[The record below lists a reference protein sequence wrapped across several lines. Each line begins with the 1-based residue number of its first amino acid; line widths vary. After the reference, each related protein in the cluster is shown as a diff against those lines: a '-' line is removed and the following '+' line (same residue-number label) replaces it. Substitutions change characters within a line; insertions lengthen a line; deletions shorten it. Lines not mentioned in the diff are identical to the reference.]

1 MLTLFALFAGILH
14 ENRFEGKTK
23 FPAQLKVRP
32 GPSGQ
37 MRFIHGGH
45 VQHQVLA
52 MSSFKSRKQQE
63 SSMKLGKA
71 IKFKDAER
79 RKTPSAGFKSRK
91 QQESSM
97 KLGKAIKFKDAE
109 RRKCSKL
116 VIPHMQ
122 KIAGLVG
129 AFKEKCSTQ
138 PGRASATSQCGTY
151 SSRFPRSSSAFH
163 VQCSAFSTRST
174 ISKSWRSTR

>member
-1 MLTLFALFAGILH
+1 MRL
-14 ENRFEGKTK
+14 EGKTK
-23 FPAQLKVRP
+23 FPAQFKVRP

-45 VQHQVLA
+45 VQLQVLA
-52 MSSFKSRKQQE
+52 MSS
-63 SSMKLGKA
+63 
-71 IKFKDAER
+71 
-79 RKTPSAGFKSRK
+79 FKSRK

-122 KIAGLVG
+122 KMIAGLVG
-129 AFKEKCSTQ
+129 AFKEKSSTQGIGNFTGLRIRVGPAVTRSIAAQ
-138 PGRASATSQCGTY
+138 PGRGSA
-151 SSRFPRSSSAFH
+151 RPRPP
-163 VQCSAFSTRST
+163 V
-174 ISKSWRSTR
+174 